1 METIKCKN
9 LIHFFKININCASVT
24 EIVMGPTVVTF
35 PLEFSSKTPHHE
47 YNTKFI
53 IHMISTKIPY
63 SRVTCNITQ
72 MDCVCEDSVIKSDLR
87 VVFTVNQQWI
97 CLNEVYVRLRFGVLR
112 ACSHLPHPYSLS
124 NRDKECRLFSQHPV
138 HPWPWYLGS
147 TRMGGRILCVL
158 WASDTQGPELAVLGM
173 TSARPAGRRSRV
185 GGDNPG
191 RLLEVETCG
200 PVLRVA
206 KKAANKT
213 RKLCPL
219 FTFVNCYSTARCP
232 LKIKS
237 LSELFK
243 SGSSEKQFVLRSF

>member
-9 LIHFFKININCASVT
+9 LIHFFKTNINCASVT

-53 IHMISTKIPY
+53 IHMISTNIPY

-97 CLNEVYVRLRFGVLR
+97 YLNEVYVRLRFGVLR

-124 NRDKECRLFSQHPV
+124 NRDKECRLFFPASCSPLAVVLRKHPNGRPHPV
-138 HPWPWYLGS
+138 RSLGQRYAGAGAGGAGNDIS
-147 TRMGGRILCVL
+147 AARRTSLPRGGR
-158 WASDTQGPELAVLGM
+158 
-173 TSARPAGRRSRV
+173 
-185 GGDNPG
+185 
-191 RLLEVETCG
+191 
-200 PVLRVA
+200 
-206 KKAANKT
+206 
-213 RKLCPL
+213 
-219 FTFVNCYSTARCP
+219 
-232 LKIKS
+232 
-237 LSELFK
+237 
-243 SGSSEKQFVLRSF
+243 